1 MKRIIP
7 FIIAV
12 FCVSLLVGIN
22 AYAEDTRPCAADAA
36 KFCKDVEPG
45 HGRMAAC
52 LKEHEKDLSPAC
64 QQRADKMMMRAK
76 KMHKAC
82 ADDIDKFCKNVQPG
96 KGNMANCMREHKSEL
111 SAGCMQEFGKGRHRG
126 HKG

>member
-7 FIIAV
+7 LMIAL

-22 AYAEDTRPCAADAA
+22 AYAEDTRPCADDAA
-36 KFCKDVEPG
+36 KYCNGVNPG
-45 HGRMAAC
+45 GGRMATC
-52 LKEHEKDLSPAC
+52 LKEHEKDLSPGC
-64 QQRADKMMMRAK
+64 KQRNHEMMMRSK
-76 KMHKAC
+76 GMHKAC
-82 ADDIDKFCKNVQPG
+82 ADDVDTFCKDVQPG

-111 SAGCMQEFGKGRHRG
+111 SAECQKEFGKGRHRG